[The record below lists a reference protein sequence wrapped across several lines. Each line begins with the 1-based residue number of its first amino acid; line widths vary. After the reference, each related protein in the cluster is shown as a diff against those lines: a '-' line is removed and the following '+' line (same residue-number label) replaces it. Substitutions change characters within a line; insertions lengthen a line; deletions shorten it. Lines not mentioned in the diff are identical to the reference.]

1 MRIYVDADACPVREI
16 VYQEARSRG
25 VPVTMVI
32 SMAQE
37 ISPAEGMEVIRV
49 DSSFQAVDMAI
60 INRADTGDIVVTS
73 DFGLASIVL
82 GKGAGGISPSGRIFS
97 ERSIDTLLEKR
108 HTAARQRRGGWRVKG
123 PRTRKRGDDESFRK
137 NLVKLIEEGLHSST
151 SNV

>member
-1 MRIYVDADACPVREI
+1 MKIFVDADACPVREI

-37 ISPAEGMEVIRV
+37 VSPAEGMEVIRV

-60 INRADTGDIVVTS
+60 INSAETGDIVVTS
-73 DFGLASIVL
+73 DFGLASIIL
-82 GKGAGGISPSGRIFS
+82 GKGAKGISPSGRIFS

-108 HTAARQRRGGWRVKG
+108 HTAARQRRGGGRIKG
-123 PRTRKRGDDESFRK
+123 PRARKRGDDESFRR
-137 NLVKLIEEGLHSST
+137 NLVKLIEEGI
-151 SNV
+151 NKQPVM